1 MSTRCPPRP
10 VVLAWVLGFAVV
22 SPAADM
28 VNEGARSVAGPL
40 LARLISGGTKA
51 MVFAATVS
59 VRVAGRTAADV
70 GELGSGR
77 VLTQRSAYLPW
88 PARPSSAAPG
98 PVLACILLTERTGRD
113 TQLGQDSILSAG
125 RRIVGLV
132 RGFVTYNALD
142 QVAPSLAP
150 ACHSSGR
157 GRLAVAFSIVRFVA
171 VG

>member
-1 MSTRCPPRP
+1 
-10 VVLAWVLGFAVV
+10 LAWVLGFAVV
-22 SPAADM
+22 SAAADM
-28 VNEGARSVAGPL
+28 VNEGARSEAGPL
-40 LARLISGGTKA
+40 LVRLISGGTEA
-51 MVFAATVS
+51 MV
-59 VRVAGRTAADV
+59 
-70 GELGSGR
+70 L
-77 VLTQRSAYLPW
+77 LQRSAFAS
-88 PARPSSAAPG
+88 PADRSGRRWTLALAGCQTTVICVPALASPPFVGGVGPSSRLHSPDRAN
-98 PVLACILLTERTGRD
+98 RQSD